1 MATCLH
7 LLRSAAPTLK
17 VRQAPAAGAGNFGT
31 AIAKRQLPHQFPV
44 QHPRHRPE
52 GLLTKQASASAETRP
67 SVVASSCHSSVSA
80 PFSDALTCPH
90 HPPTPPSCVFI
101 WSRPHPSSGHCFLE
115 RSVRTPVLTIKAF
128 GPFSST
134 QASTEAW
141 RTEVPSQLDFCP
153 LGTQTKHISSSETGI
168 EISLKPTDFK
178 TRVLHAGQR
187 RAAHRYCYRGLEGAW
202 PGLSLQR
209 AQRTDTR
216 TAGLGRRCSDCRG
229 ATGMWTGAIWHIEWG

>member
-1 MATCLH
+1 MFPH
-7 LLRSAAPTLK
+7 LRFHNLK
-17 VRQAPAAGAGNFGT
+17 LYHADKISLLDKVL
-31 AIAKRQLPHQFPV
+31 AKHF
-44 QHPRHRPE
+44 
-52 GLLTKQASASAETRP
+52 T
-67 SVVASSCHSSVSA
+67 
-80 PFSDALTCPH
+80 
-90 HPPTPPSCVFI
+90 PTPF
-101 WSRPHPSSGHCFLE
+101 CFLE

-229 ATGMWTGAIWHIEWG
+229 GDRHVDWGHLAH